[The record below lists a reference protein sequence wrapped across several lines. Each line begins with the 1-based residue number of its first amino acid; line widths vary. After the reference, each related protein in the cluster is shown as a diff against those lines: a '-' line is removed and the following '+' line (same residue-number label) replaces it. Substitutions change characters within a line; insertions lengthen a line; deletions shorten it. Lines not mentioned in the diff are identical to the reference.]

1 MRQAPL
7 SSSPAARPPRGAVS
21 WVSLVLLLLLA
32 GGGYLAWTWVP
43 VYVIH
48 VEVKQ
53 IARDYMNRAVKDPND
68 AALVEVM
75 VNRMRALDTAVE
87 PDETG
92 ALVKVP
98 TVRVDPRKVTW
109 ERDPGTTPPTL
120 HVFFEYTRT
129 VPYPLINRWTEKTL
143 AVDLTQELARSDWG
157 SVR

>member
-7 SSSPAARPPRGAVS
+7 SPSPAARPARGAVS

-32 GGGYLAWTWVP
+32 GGGYLAWTWGP
-43 VYVIH
+43 VYLIH
-48 VEVKQ
+48 VQVKQ

-68 AALVEVM
+68 AALIDVM
-75 VNRMRALDTAVE
+75 VNRLLALDSAVE

-92 ALVKVP
+92 ALVRVP
-98 TVRVDPRKVTW
+98 TVRVDPRQVTW
-109 ERDPGTTPPTL
+109 QRDPTSTPPTL
-120 HVFFEYTRT
+120 HVYFEYTRA

-143 AVDLTQELARSDWG
+143 AVDLTEELTRADWG